1 LSGRADAGEGCAMS
15 REVRSVVIAGAGP
28 EAWIAAAGLLRA
40 LRHRQLAVSVVDTG
54 PASDARIGRWTL
66 PSQRGMHALLGIAE
80 PHFIQHTGATYKL
93 ASEHMGWQGEGSRFL
108 HAHGEIGKEIA
119 GIPFYRLIQCEALA
133 GRSER
138 PEAYSVAGTA
148 ARLGRFARPMNPAA
162 PMGPSMGQGNALTAS
177 FTYGFHV
184 PEVPYTQYLRANALR
199 LGVSAG
205 SAPLSDVVLDES
217 GDIQSLRLSDG
228 TLVSGDYF
236 IDCSGPAAR
245 LLSRIATGVREDWSA
260 WLPCDRVWSALGP
273 PANDPPPV
281 TRTQAASAGWLWRA
295 PVAQASMVGH
305 VYSSRYQDDEAA
317 RVALETFAH
326 ELRNPVLTHFS
337 SGRRHKS
344 WERNCVA
351 LGTAAMELEPLAG
364 ADLHLAQIGLA
375 TFLELFPRDRA
386 STIEAAEYNRLMA
399 EEADALRDFTLAHY
413 HAGASRDG
421 DFWAAVRASAPPAR
435 LADRLDLYAS
445 IGRIILRDQETFEE
459 VDWAWL
465 LIGSGCMPD
474 AIELQTREQLAKLA
488 PREVAALRSQI
499 QQVAGSMPRHI
510 DFLRQVLQA
519 ARPPH

>member
-1 LSGRADAGEGCAMS
+1 
-15 REVRSVVIAGAGP
+15 
-28 EAWIAAAGLLRA
+28 
-40 LRHRQLAVSVVDTG
+40 
-54 PASDARIGRWTL
+54 
-66 PSQRGMHALLGIAE
+66 
-80 PHFIQHTGATYKL
+80 
-93 ASEHMGWQGEGSRFL
+93 
-108 HAHGEIGKEIA
+108 
-119 GIPFYRLIQCEALA
+119 
-133 GRSER
+133 
-138 PEAYSVAGTA
+138 
-148 ARLGRFARPMNPAA
+148 
-162 PMGPSMGQGNALTAS
+162 
-177 FTYGFHV
+177 
-184 PEVPYTQYLRANALR
+184 
-199 LGVSAG
+199 
-205 SAPLSDVVLDES
+205 
-217 GDIQSLRLSDG
+217 
-228 TLVSGDYF
+228 
-236 IDCSGPAAR
+236 
-245 LLSRIATGVREDWSA
+245 
-260 WLPCDRVWSALGP
+260 
-273 PANDPPPV
+273 
-281 TRTQAASAGWLWRA
+281 
-295 PVAQASMVGH
+295 MVGH

-445 IGRIILRDQETFEE
+445 NGRIILRDQETFEE

-499 QQVAGSMPRHI
+499 QQVAASMPRHI